1 MDMNKR
7 TRKDKEKMSKRKHD
21 GGKRK
26 REVKRINDEAPMK
39 RNAGIGSHISILY
52 TSHSPLHFHLHCR
65 LTFFL
70 YSLSCLFFI
79 MEFFF

>member
-1 MDMNKR
+1 MNINKR
-7 TRKDKEKMSKRKHD
+7 TRKDKEEKMRKRKHD

-52 TSHSPLHFHLHCR
+52 TLSPV
-65 LTFFL
+65 
-70 YSLSCLFFI
+70 LSSPFALFCLFFI
-79 MEFFF
+79 MGGFFFF